1 MRPELTCVLMTL
13 QQLARYYAR
22 HEHRVEL
29 HEVWRDKMVKWDK
42 LKRSLAVWLP
52 KMAVGQLSQQ
62 AAFLADVLLFLHAC
76 WAEQG
81 VARAA
86 QHAGAGCP
94 PRNKRRRNTSQPPLA
109 RPPQPTAA
117 DA

>member
-1 MRPELTCVLMTL
+1 MTL

-86 QHAGAGCP
+86 ARRRGLP